1 MGRDGIRDQYRL
13 DRKSVDNQLS
23 SSTAPACVHHLG
35 GPGSVAATELLCPA
49 LSAARRDLLCSG
61 DFGFTEPR
69 SLLVTGTLYSLRIP
83 NERNNTPSTTTIP
96 RPAICAATARP
107 FSSSASTSSRQET
120 ILHHDHDSIIPY
132 RLSHLPL
139 NSTEFAR
146 RTHSSY
152 TSPVSLTGPNR
163 ACLSFL
169 KGFVAATAG

>member
-1 MGRDGIRDQYRL
+1 MWMGRDGIRDQYRL

-107 FSSSASTSSRQET
+107 FSSSASTSSRQEQYYIT
-120 ILHHDHDSIIPY
+120 ITTVLYHIVFLTYLSIQQNSRDERTPHIP
-132 RLSHLPL
+132 LP
-139 NSTEFAR
+139 
-146 RTHSSY
+146 
-152 TSPVSLTGPNR
+152 
-163 ACLSFL
+163 
-169 KGFVAATAG
+169 